1 MNILRNPFFPTF
13 VFIDIVGL
21 ASLWSSLRFG
31 PPFVVIKF
39 EINVT
44 ISSKPHRLR
53 RPHLTPTMM

>member
-21 ASLWSSLRFG
+21 ASLWSCG